1 MATPSVVEKC
11 RRGRP
16 NEGKRTNWMSL
27 GYGSFGDCLSRESAP
42 DRGSMANRMARWS
55 SQRGMSDESLPQQVC
70 GNVRYA
76 FKTSDRLFDSL
87 RAMNLTGV
95 DKQHE
100 KELELIT
107 DTLQE
112 ATTKCNMMGPE

>member
-1 MATPSVVEKC
+1 MATPSVIEKC

-16 NEGKRTNWMSL
+16 NEPKRQSWMTL
-27 GYGSFGDCLSRESAP
+27 GYGSFGDCISRESAP
-42 DRGSMANRMARWS
+42 NRGSMSSKMARWS

-87 RAMNLTGV
+87 RARNLTGV
-95 DKQHE
+95 DRQYE
-100 KELELIT
+100 KDLEVIT

-112 ATTKCNMMGPE
+112 ATTKCEMMGPE